1 MKDRPQRSPT
11 SGSLLHTIDS
21 NPDPTLNNPF
31 HWHTMGGGVPFLI
44 HCRPLRSQC
53 GYSANIYTLGL
64 LLGLEWALESTDK
77 PTGVIPTLE

>member
-1 MKDRPQRSPT
+1 MKDKSQRSPT

-31 HWHTMGGGVPFLI
+31 HCHTLGGVSFLI

-53 GYSANIYTLGL
+53 GYSANIYALGL
-64 LLGLEWALESTDK
+64 LLDLEWALGSMDK
-77 PTGVIPTLE
+77 LTGVIPTLE